1 MPYLCRR
8 LQKYSNRKS
17 PNKTE
22 VKLTSQTTHPDY
34 TTLVDP
40 LCYAKRVKNKHYVS
54 PSFRRREGAGGELN
68 SGLFWLTNI
77 NYLLPMRHNLEQTLL
92 DKITDTPAL
101 TQKIKAWQA
110 EGKKIVF
117 TNGVFDLLH
126 LGHIT
131 YMAKA
136 AELGD
141 KLVIG
146 LNSDASVKRLKGES
160 RPVNDQSNRAALL
173 AALFFIDGI
182 VIFEDDTPRDL
193 IATLLPD
200 VLVKGADY
208 TVDQIAGAKE
218 VLANGGVVKTI
229 SLVEG
234 YSSTSIINKIRGQ
247 K

>member
-1 MPYLCRR
+1 
-8 LQKYSNRKS
+8 
-17 PNKTE
+17 
-22 VKLTSQTTHPDY
+22 
-34 TTLVDP
+34 
-40 LCYAKRVKNKHYVS
+40 
-54 PSFRRREGAGGELN
+54 
-68 SGLFWLTNI
+68 
-77 NYLLPMRHNLEQTLL
+77 MRHNLEQTLL